1 MIIIFIYFGFFY
13 ITKYTQNVLLIHA
26 FFYKRFG
33 YIAIPKLS
41 LIIQVSFFNRDWLYS
56 SIHFTPEHSEPIVH
70 VYFVHRIITQI
81 VHRVNY
87 YKWTAVDF
95 EIVGKK
101 LAKFQKKLKEI
112 YFYVDFITNYY
123 LISFVANYQS
133 VYNIFTKFVGK

>member
-1 MIIIFIYFGFFY
+1 
-13 ITKYTQNVLLIHA
+13 
-26 FFYKRFG
+26 
-33 YIAIPKLS
+33 
-41 LIIQVSFFNRDWLYS
+41 
-56 SIHFTPEHSEPIVH
+56 
-70 VYFVHRIITQI
+70 

-133 VYNIFTKFVGK
+133 VYHIFTKFVGK